1 MLCTLALYS
10 FVSNVQDT
18 QVLLAMEQ
26 LRLKTSD
33 IEKYIYLQS
42 LQVRSS
48 SVTPIQ
54 YTHLLAVDKIIVH
67 IHT

>member
-42 LQVRSS
+42 LQVRPSTD
-48 SVTPIQ
+48 TP
-54 YTHLLAVDKIIVH
+54 A
-67 IHT
+67 